1 MFNDEIKNQLRDIL
15 KNMKES
21 VYAFYFSDKDD
32 EATLIT
38 KDMLNDL
45 AELNSGFKVA
55 FFPLNSDEAKVYNI
69 DKNGGLTL
77 VNEDKKPNGIKF
89 YGPPAGYEI
98 NSLIH
103 TILELS
109 GANHVEIDGDIMNK
123 INSIDKKV
131 NIKVFVG
138 LQCPHCPGAVI
149 SAHTIA
155 RYNDNVEAEMVEAT
169 TYKDLSGKFNV
180 SSVPRIIINDGEG
193 DLLGNQPIEE
203 IIKVIETM

>member
-1 MFNDEIKNQLRDIL
+1 MFNDEIKSQLRDIL

-38 KDMLNDL
+38 KDMLKDL
-45 AELNSGFKVA
+45 AELNSGFKVE
-55 FFPLNSDEAKVYNI
+55 FFPLDSDEAEVYNI

-169 TYKDLSGKFNV
+169 TYRDLSGKFNV
-180 SSVPRIIINDGEG
+180 SSVPRIIINDGAG

-203 IIKVIETM
+203 IIKAIESI